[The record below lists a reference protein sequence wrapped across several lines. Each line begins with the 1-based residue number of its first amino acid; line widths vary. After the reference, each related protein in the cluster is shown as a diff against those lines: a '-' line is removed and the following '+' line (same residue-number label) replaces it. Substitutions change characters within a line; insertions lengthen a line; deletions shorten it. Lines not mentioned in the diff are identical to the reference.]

1 MIVIHNSNYYQKT
14 FGYLTNKQI
23 SANLKLQQ
31 QHVRLNLILFKENI
45 IAEGLLLL
53 RCLFRV
59 FFFIDDFSCRCGII
73 VCQRH
78 SLNRLPLFAS
88 VESIE
93 RWYRVCDGCFYDLI
107 INKKQVSNHD
117 SAADF
122 TEIC

>member
-59 FFFIDDFSCRCGII
+59 FFLLMIYHVDAASLFVKDI
-73 VCQRH
+73 V
-78 SLNRLPLFAS
+78 
-88 VESIE
+88 
-93 RWYRVCDGCFYDLI
+93 
-107 INKKQVSNHD
+107 
-117 SAADF
+117 
-122 TEIC
+122 